1 MSKSSSKG
9 VFISF
14 EGGEGSGK
22 STQIRLLHNWIQGV
36 WSGKVSSTREPGGTH
51 GAEMI
56 RKLLVTG
63 DSNRWDSVTE
73 ALLMTASRRDN
84 LVRIIQPALEAGE
97 ALLTD
102 RFYDSTSVYQ
112 GIVGGASDDLITAL
126 NTLSLDHNKPDITIL
141 LDIDPK
147 LGLERSTRP
156 DNDETRFES
165 KGMAFHEAV
174 RAGYLQLAAAEPDRF
189 MVIDASRNEKLIHDD
204 IIAQLEPKL
213 RAMMS
218 AQNEGEG

>member
-63 DSNRWDSVTE
+63 DSNRWE
-73 ALLMTASRRDN
+73 
-84 LVRIIQPALEAGE
+84 
-97 ALLTD
+97 
-102 RFYDSTSVYQ
+102 
-112 GIVGGASDDLITAL
+112 
-126 NTLSLDHNKPDITIL
+126 
-141 LDIDPK
+141 
-147 LGLERSTRP
+147 
-156 DNDETRFES
+156 
-165 KGMAFHEAV
+165 
-174 RAGYLQLAAAEPDRF
+174 
-189 MVIDASRNEKLIHDD
+189 
-204 IIAQLEPKL
+204 IADQCL
-213 RAMMS
+213 
-218 AQNEGEG
+218 